1 MKNRENVLFF
11 LKIIKKNHSFPLQA
25 NEFFCGLSIPDP
37 GTIEPLENK
46 LPKDLGSD
54 GVDFT
59 LRSDFL
65 KSYLGRGKRYF
76 QWA

>member
-1 MKNRENVLFF
+1 MTDSSKLC
-11 LKIIKKNHSFPLQA
+11 SFPLQA

-59 LRSDFL
+59 LRSDF
-65 KSYLGRGKRYF
+65 F
-76 QWA
+76 

>member
-1 MKNRENVLFF
+1 MCTHHRSPCFPQNHP
-11 LKIIKKNHSFPLQA
+11 KKNHSFPLQA

-59 LRSDFL
+59 LRSDFF
-65 KSYLGRGKRYF
+65 SYSEG
-76 QWA
+76 

>member
-1 MKNRENVLFF
+1 MRAHITKVFVFPQKSSKLY
-11 LKIIKKNHSFPLQA
+11 SFPLQA

-59 LRSDFL
+59 LRSDYFL
-65 KSYLGRGKRYF
+65 VILREG
-76 QWA
+76 

>member
-1 MKNRENVLFF
+1 MHSLQNFLFF
-11 LKIIKKNHSFPLQA
+11 LKIIKKIHSFLLQA

-59 LRSDFL
+59 LRSVFIL
-65 KSYLGRGKRYF
+65 F
-76 QWA
+76 F

>member
-1 MKNRENVLFF
+1 MCTHFKISCFSSKSSKKILSF
-11 LKIIKKNHSFPLQA
+11 LLQA

-59 LRSDFL
+59 LRSVHF
-65 KSYLGRGKRYF
+65 
-76 QWA
+76 

>member
-1 MKNRENVLFF
+1 MCTHHKSPCFSSKSSKLY
-11 LKIIKKNHSFPLQA
+11 SFPLQA

-59 LRSDFL
+59 LRSVYFL
-65 KSYLGRGKRYF
+65 VILREG
-76 QWA
+76 